1 MKPEADLSIA
11 LLQLDL
17 VWENPDANIAAI
29 DVMMR
34 DPQIDSEACDI
45 LVLPEMWA
53 TGFTMNPAQQ
63 GVPWSTSCAHSPE
76 TWPAPLHA
84 MQRWSRQ
91 HDTAVVGSLS
101 CNLLD
106 EGRCVN
112 RCFFMTPDGLKGWY
126 DKRHL
131 FRFAGEDASYSPG
144 AEHVIIPWRGWNI
157 LLQICYDLRFPESSR
172 NDGDSPYDLA
182 LYVANWP
189 DVRTSAWKTLLQAR
203 AIENQAYVGGVNRI
217 GVDANGINHSGS
229 SAIHHPKGQRIATS
243 ARQETHWVCATLS
256 KAELN
261 DYRNRFPVLKDV
273 I

>member
-1 MKPEADLSIA
+1 MKPAADLNIA

-17 VWENPDANIAAI
+17 VWENPDANIVAI
-29 DVMMR
+29 DSMMR
-34 DPQIDSEACDI
+34 DPQIDSEACDL

-63 GVPWSTSCAHSPE
+63 GLPWSTSCAHSQE
-76 TWPAPLHA
+76 SWTAPLHA

-144 AEHVIIPWRGWNI
+144 TEHVIIPWRGWNI

-172 NDGDSPYDLA
+172 NEADSPYDLA

-189 DVRTSAWKTLLQAR
+189 EVRTSAWKTLLQAR

-243 ARQETHWVCATLS
+243 TRQETHWVCATLS

-261 DYRNRFPVLKDV
+261 DYRNRFPVLQDV